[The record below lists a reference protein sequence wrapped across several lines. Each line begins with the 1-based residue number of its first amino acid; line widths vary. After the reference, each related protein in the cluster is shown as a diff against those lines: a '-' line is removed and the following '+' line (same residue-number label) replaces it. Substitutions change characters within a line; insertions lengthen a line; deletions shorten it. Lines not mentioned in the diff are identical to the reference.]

1 MRALSDEQI
10 RELVEDWYHTKSVE
24 DVFGLSSVAK
34 DVRELLVDAGEDIN
48 REEALRVV
56 DALLRRGMLAG
67 TSPYHPEGYQPWADQ
82 NRDAVIHRI
91 RSEWL
96 QLGREP
102 HLHEIA
108 WFGPPE

>member
-10 RELVEDWYHTKSVE
+10 REFVEDWYNTKSVE

-34 DVRELLVDAGEDIN
+34 DVRELLVDADEDIN

-56 DALLRRGMLAG
+56 DALLKRGMLAG
-67 TSPYHPEGYQPWADQ
+67 TSPYHAEGYQPWADQ
-82 NRDAVIHRI
+82 NRDVVIHRI

-102 HLHEIA
+102 HLHEIV

>member
-1 MRALSDEQI
+1 MTSRSASL
-10 RELVEDWYHTKSVE
+10 LKDWYNTKSVE

-34 DVRELLVDAGEDIN
+34 DVRELLVGADEDIN

-56 DALLRRGMLAG
+56 DALLKRGMLAG
-67 TSPYHPEGYQPWADQ
+67 TSPYHPEGYQSWADQ
-82 NRDAVIHRI
+82 NRDAVIRRI

-102 HLHEIA
+102 HLHEIV